1 MNLATEHK
9 HFYKITKGSDRRG
22 MTTGDTHSS
31 GRISDLHQY
40 TLLVETIWFI
50 EHGVF
55 LLYLEGSIEQVQ
67 PHRLDSNI

>member
-1 MNLATEHK
+1 MNLIIYTTNLHQQIMNFATEHK

-22 MTTGDTHSS
+22 MTTGDTPSS

-50 EHGVF
+50 KLVVF
-55 LLYLEGSIEQVQ
+55 LS
-67 PHRLDSNI
+67 